1 MYVDY
6 IKERA
11 KAKNLTV
18 KDLAKMTEIPES
30 TISNYFSRK
39 TESPAF
45 DTVSKLCIALEISI
59 DEMVG
64 IKQPEKKEAQAPQEY
79 FANIVNS
86 YKEQLAE
93 RKERIVDLKSD
104 KANQN
109 KIIFALCGVI
119 VCLVIVEF
127 FHGVFA

>member
-6 IKERA
+6 IKERC
-11 KAKNLTV
+11 KAKKLTV
-18 KDLAKMTEIPES
+18 KELAELTNTSES

-39 TESPAF
+39 TESPSF
-45 DTVSKLCIALEISI
+45 EVVSKLCIALDISI

-64 IKQPEKKEAQAPQEY
+64 IKQPEKKESPEAPKEY
-79 FANIVNS
+79 FENIVNT
-86 YKEQLAE
+86 Y
-93 RKERIVDLKSD
+93 KERITDLKSD
-104 KANQN
+104 KANLN
-109 KIIFALCGVI
+109 KIIFCLCGVV

>member
-6 IKERA
+6 IKEHA

-18 KDLAKMTEIPES
+18 KDLAKMAEIPES

-45 DTVSKLCIALEISI
+45 DTVSKLCIALGISI

-64 IKQPEKKEAQAPQEY
+64 MKQPEKKEGHEAPQEY
-79 FANIVNS
+79 FANIVNT
-86 YKEQLAE
+86 Y
-93 RKERIVDLKSD
+93 KERIADLKAD
-104 KANQN
+104 KANLN
-109 KIIFALCGVI
+109 KIIFSLCGVI
-119 VCLVIVEF
+119 VCLIIVEF
-127 FHGVFA
+127 FHGIFI